1 MAKIKEITMFK
12 RIFLFVLC
20 LPFVITSSLGQPPHT
35 FTQYTSENG
44 LSQKTVQNI
53 MQDHKGLMWFTTWD
67 GLYKLMDIHSKLQS
81 SPRRQY

>member
-1 MAKIKEITMFK
+1 MFK

-67 GLYKLMDIHSKLQS
+67 GLYKFDGYLNSATLL
-81 SPRRQY
+81 